1 MLTQAEIDALLS
13 GALQIDQSDGSTG
26 VNLADL
32 MGQPGAASQPA
43 ASGFPTAGGMPGAGK
58 AHAEE
63 GAGKIQAYNFW
74 SPDRFSKEQMRAV
87 ELVHEDLAERLT
99 TSLPTF
105 LRTNLRPR
113 LVHTE
118 QGRFHDFLKD
128 FPVNSLFYL
137 MSLAPLPGQ
146 MVLTLSPNVNY
157 IVLEQRLGGRNEG
170 KFFDRILTD
179 IDQAL
184 LRGLVEHMLGDIKAA
199 WSKVVSIEPT
209 LEDITTNQ
217 HWVQMILGNDRAML
231 LTFEIN
237 IQSVTGTMSIFVPF
251 NLLKP
256 IANELNPH
264 LWITGRKEQQSDNSA
279 RQAAMKNLYDIGL
292 QTRVVLGEINLP
304 LSEILRLQPGDII
317 RLDTALDQELKMAVG
332 NQTRFTVKSGKVG
345 KQMACQVTGVIHD
358 SDTPQR

>member
-13 GALQIDQSDGSTG
+13 GALQIDQKDGASS
-26 VNLADL
+26 VNLAEVL
-32 MGQPGAASQPA
+32 SQGAPA
-43 ASGFPTAGGMPGAGK
+43 KTQHSEDPSGK
-58 AHAEE
+58 V
-63 GAGKIQAYNFW
+63 QAYNFW
-74 SPDRFSKEQMRAV
+74 SPDRFSKEQIRAV

-118 QGRFHDFLKD
+118 QGRFHEFLKD
-128 FPVNSLFYL
+128 FPSNSLFYL
-137 MSLAPLPGQ
+137 LSLAPLPGQ
-146 MVLTLSPNVNY
+146 MVLTLSPNISY
-157 IVLEQRLGGRNEG
+157 IVLEQRLGGHNEG
-170 KFFDRILTD
+170 KIFERILTE

-184 LRGLVEHMLGDIKAA
+184 LRGMVEHMLGDIKAA

-231 LTFEIN
+231 LTFEIS

-264 LWITGRKEQQSDNSA
+264 LWITGRKEQLADSNS
-279 RQAAMKNLYDIGL
+279 RQAAMNNLYEIVL
-292 QTRVVLGEINLP
+292 TARVLLGEVNLK
-304 LSEILRLQPGDII
+304 LGDII
-317 RLDTALDQELKMAVG
+317 HLQTGDVVTLDTAVSQELAMEVG
-332 NQTRFTVKSGKVG
+332 NQKRFTVRTGKVG
-345 KQMACQVTGVIHD
+345 KKMACRITGVIRE
-358 SDTPQR
+358 PQIDNSQR

>member
-13 GALQIDQSDGSTG
+13 GALQIDQNDGSTG

-32 MGQPGAASQPA
+32 MGQPGVTQLPPVSQPA
-43 ASGFPTAGGMPGAGK
+43 QFLPSANKPHTEDPNS
-58 AHAEE
+58 
-63 GAGKIQAYNFW
+63 KIQAYNFW

-118 QGRFHDFLKD
+118 QGRFHEFLRD
-128 FPVNSLFYL
+128 FPANSLFYL
-137 MSLAPLPGQ
+137 LSLAPLPGQ

-157 IVLEQRLGGRNEG
+157 IVLEQRLGGRNDG

-184 LRGLVEHMLGDIKAA
+184 LRGMVEHMLGDIKAA

-251 NLLKP
+251 SLLKP

-279 RQAAMKNLYDIGL
+279 RQAALQNLYDVVL
-292 QTRVVLGEINLP
+292 QARVVLGEVNLT
-304 LSEILRLQPGDII
+304 LGEILQLQPGDII
-317 RLDTALDQELKMAVG
+317 RLDTGVDQELWMDIG
-332 NQTRFTVKSGKVG
+332 NRGLQSVRRFRVKSGKVG
-345 KQMACQVTGVIHD
+345 KQMACRLTGIMVD
-358 SDTPQR
+358 RK